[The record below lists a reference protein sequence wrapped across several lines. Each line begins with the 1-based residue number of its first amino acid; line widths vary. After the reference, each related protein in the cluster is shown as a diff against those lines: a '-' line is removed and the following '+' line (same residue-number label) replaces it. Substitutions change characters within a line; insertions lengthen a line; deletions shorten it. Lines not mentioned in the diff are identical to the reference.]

1 MDYMNEIITLLVKAA
16 SLGFLALFSS
26 VVLPW
31 LQNQSFFWIVKV
43 AAKAAEKLGSTGE
56 IPKAKKKEW
65 VIDLLTRWGYKVDEK
80 TEVFIEA
87 VLTDLDAAAKEALS
101 KVSEG

>member
-1 MDYMNEIITLLVKAA
+1 MEYMNEIVSLLVKAA
-16 SLGFLALFSS
+16 SLGCLALFST

-31 LQNQSFFWIVKV
+31 LKNQSFFWIVKV
-43 AAKAAEKLGSTGE
+43 AAKAAEKLGKTGA

-65 VIDLLTRWGYKVDEK
+65 VDEK

-87 VLTDLDAAAKEALS
+87 VLTDLDNAAQEALS
-101 KVSEG
+101 KIDEA

>member
-1 MDYMNEIITLLVKAA
+1 MEYMNEIVSLLVKAA
-16 SLGFLALFSS
+16 SLGCLALFST

-31 LQNQSFFWIVKV
+31 LKNQSFFWIVK
-43 AAKAAEKLGSTGE
+43 AAEKLGKTGA

-65 VIDLLTRWGYKVDEK
+65 VIELLTRWGYKVDEK

-87 VLTDLDAAAKEALS
+87 VLTDLDNAAQEALS
-101 KVSEG
+101 KIDEA